1 MPLPCS
7 NLTFPYAHLCT
18 MMRAFKSGCFKS
30 KKRLPLM
37 QCHAWVM
44 HGSCMG
50 HAWVYFVLFS
60 CFSTFFLFVL
70 GVLRVRAL
78 ACASNGPR
86 AKVCQVTFDDV

>member
-7 NLTFPYAHLCT
+7 NLTFPYAHLH
-18 MMRAFKSGCFKS
+18 
-30 KKRLPLM
+30 LPLM

-44 HGSCMG
+44 PGSCMG
-50 HAWVYFVLFS
+50 HAWVMHGSCLGLF
-60 CFSTFFLFVL
+60 CIIFLFFLFVL